1 MQTLTVLTIGA
12 LAIGAAAFAYDTS
25 IGETPNRCPSHKA
38 SIYFEKDA
46 TGLNAFSQAVI
57 DHIAQE
63 ARACGARQVVAQT
76 SLSQAH
82 ADAITRAFAS
92 RGLGVIV
99 ASTPQATPQ
108 AGKFIA
114 DRAAV
119 VRLTL
124 NSDVG

>member
-1 MQTLTVLTIGA
+1 MQILTAMTLGA
-12 LAIGAAAFAYDTS
+12 LTLGVAAFAYDSS
-25 IGETPNRCPSHKA
+25 IGETPNRCPSHRA
-38 SIYFEKDA
+38 SVYFEKDA
-46 TGLNAFSQAVI
+46 TGLNVFSQAVI
-57 DHIAQE
+57 DRIAQE

-92 RGLGVIV
+92 KGLGVIV

-108 AGKFIA
+108 ADEFIA
-114 DRAAV
+114 GRATV